1 MILSTACKC
10 FRRNRCSRIDVVFD
24 TYRKVSINS
33 GERKRPRASSNSL
46 EVTIHSPTTQVPRQ
60 WLKYISNAKN
70 KINLCAFLAGACVK
84 SVKKSLRRVKGGGF
98 EDNEK
103 VVLVKAEEAVD
114 IAALHSDHEEANTRL
129 LLYAKHAAS
138 DYPRI
143 LFSLLTQMS

>member
-1 MILSTACKC
+1 M
-10 FRRNRCSRIDVVFD
+10 
-24 TYRKVSINS
+24 
-33 GERKRPRASSNSL
+33 
-46 EVTIHSPTTQVPRQ
+46 
-60 WLKYISNAKN
+60 
-70 KINLCAFLAGACVK
+70 K

-114 IAALHSDHEEANTRL
+114 IAALHSDHEEADTRL